1 MFSLPTESAPQQ
13 ARSLTLQA
21 FEQLRADV
29 IGGVLRPGERLRVQA
44 LSQRYATGSTAIREA
59 LSRLVTDGLVQ
70 FEAQR
75 GFLVAHVSRAELI
88 DLTQTRIDLET
99 LAITRA
105 VERADPASE
114 AIIVGK
120 LHLLSRSA
128 PPTTP
133 DAAQAWGGAHRAFH
147 EALLGGC
154 GSPWLLR
161 LCRLLYDKSERY
173 RHLANIRVAMNP
185 GQRGGDDHKELAD
198 AVLARDGSSACRIL
212 STHYRK
218 TTEIILQAEGTAALF
233 GTGSAAES
241 RSANTRSPAP
251 LQSTLSPE

>member
-1 MFSLPTESAPQQ
+1 MFSLPADPNAHQ

-21 FEQLRADV
+21 FEWLRADV

-44 LSQRYATGSTAIREA
+44 LSRRYGTGSTAIREA

-75 GFLVAHVSRAELI
+75 GFLVAHVSREELI

-105 VERADPASE
+105 VERADAACE
-114 AIIVGK
+114 AVVVAK
-120 LHLLSRSA
+120 LHLLSRSS

-173 RHLANIRVAMNP
+173 RYLANIRAAMNP
-185 GQRGGDDHKELAD
+185 SQRGDDHKDLAD
-198 AVLARDGSSACRIL
+198 AFLARDATSACRIL
-212 STHYRK
+212 SAHYRK
-218 TTEIILQAEGTAALF
+218 TTDIILQANGTGALFANGAETEPRPGTARPPRSLP
-233 GTGSAAES
+233 S
-241 RSANTRSPAP
+241 RVG
-251 LQSTLSPE
+251 LE

>member
-1 MFSLPTESAPQQ
+1 MSSLPADANAYQ

-21 FEQLRADV
+21 FEGLRADV

-44 LSQRYATGSTAIREA
+44 LSQRYGTGSTAIREA

-75 GFLVAHVSRAELI
+75 GFLVAHVSREELI

-99 LAITRA
+99 LAIAR
-105 VERADPASE
+105 VIERTDADSE
-114 AIIVGK
+114 AVIVAK
-120 LHLLSRSA
+120 LHLLSRSP

-133 DAAQAWGGAHRAFH
+133 AATQAWGRAHRDFH

-173 RHLANIRVAMNP
+173 RSLANIRAAMSSSS
-185 GQRGGDDHKELAD
+185 RRDDHTELAE
-198 AVLARDGSSACRIL
+198 AVLARDAASACRIL
-212 STHYRK
+212 SAHYRK
-218 TTEIILQAEGTAALF
+218 TTEIILQADGTAALF
-233 GTGSAAES
+233 GTVDQPGSRAA
-241 RSANTRSPAP
+241 SARLARA
-251 LQSTLSPE
+251 LAARVSPE